1 MEIQKEKGVEL
12 QMTKTINFSYIAG
25 AVSDKGTTRKINQ
38 DKICLRK
45 KSTESGEALF
55 AIVCGGMGGMARGDV
70 AANTVVREFSIWF
83 RYHLEEAMED
93 SERIAE
99 DWKAIIEELNE
110 RIWGYGKQKGI
121 KLGTTLTVILLLPDG
136 KYYTADVGDNRLYR
150 IKGYEILQENKRVSG
165 GKWKHAQ
172 SLMGCSDLVTP
183 SFAHGSVHS
192 GESFLL
198 CTDGF
203 YHMLFTKKLDK
214 KLLDNSFEKDDEI
227 RKKLEEL
234 IHDIMN
240 CGEKDNISAVFVK
253 AC

>member
-1 MEIQKEKGVEL
+1 MKNTVNL
-12 QMTKTINFSYIAG
+12 NYIAG
-25 AVSDKGTTRKINQ
+25 AVSNKGATRKINQ

-45 KSTESGEALF
+45 KNTAGGEALF

-93 SERIAE
+93 PGRIAA

-110 RIWGYGKQKGI
+110 RIWGYGRQKGI
-121 KLGTTLTVILLLPDG
+121 RLGTTLSVILLLPDG
-136 KYYTADVGDNRLYR
+136 RYYTADVGDNRLYR
-150 IKGYEILQENKRVSG
+150 IEDYEIFQENKRSSK
-165 GKWKHAQ
+165 GKEKHPQ
-172 SLMGCSDLVTP
+172 SLMGCSDLVAP
-183 SFAHGSVHS
+183 NFAHGSVHS

-240 CGEKDNISAVFVK
+240 CGEKDNISVVLVK

>member
-1 MEIQKEKGVEL
+1 MKNTVNL
-12 QMTKTINFSYIAG
+12 NYIAG
-25 AVSDKGTTRKINQ
+25 AVSNKGATRKINQ

-45 KSTESGEALF
+45 KNTEGGEALF
-55 AIVCGGMGGMARGDV
+55 AIVCGGMGGMSRGDV

-93 SERIAE
+93 PGRIAA

-110 RIWGYGKQKGI
+110 RIWGYGRQKGI
-121 KLGTTLTVILLLPDG
+121 RLGTTLSVILLLPDG
-136 KYYTADVGDNRLYR
+136 RYYTADVGDNRLYR
-150 IKGYEILQENKRVSG
+150 IEDYEIFQENKRSSK
-165 GKWKHAQ
+165 GKEKHPQ
-172 SLMGCSDLVTP
+172 SLMGCSDLVAP
-183 SFAHGSVHS
+183 SFAHGNVHS

-240 CGEKDNISAVFVK
+240 CGERDNISVVLVK